1 MTTAEE
7 MRRISEFFGSGART
21 YGDSGDDSVT
31 PDMYDVIDPATIGDY
46 DEYGEKTNPTGR
58 SIDRALRRFFGIDNF
73 APSPAANMV
82 SLDSELNDEDDN
94 VADNLRTTYDEG
106 NPPTLQKV
114 TTETLE
120 PISALNKPERLD
132 NTHSYFTELKKPK
145 IPSPY
150 MEIDRTLE
158 IEDLM
163 KKVARMLSGQNQ
175 IS

>member
-46 DEYGEKTNPTGR
+46 DEYGEKTSPTGR
-58 SIDRALRRFFGIDNF
+58 AMDRALRSFFGLDK
-73 APSPAANMV
+73 SLGEGMV
-82 SLDSELNDEDDN
+82 KLDDGPYYEDDD
-94 VADNLRTTYDEG
+94 AG
-106 NPPTLQKV
+106 NGFSTAYKDGDSPTLQKV

-120 PISALNKPERLD
+120 PISALNEPERLD
-132 NTHSYFTELKKPK
+132 NTHPYHTSLENTDPK
-145 IPSPY
+145 IPLPS
-150 MEIDRTLE
+150 MEMDRTLE